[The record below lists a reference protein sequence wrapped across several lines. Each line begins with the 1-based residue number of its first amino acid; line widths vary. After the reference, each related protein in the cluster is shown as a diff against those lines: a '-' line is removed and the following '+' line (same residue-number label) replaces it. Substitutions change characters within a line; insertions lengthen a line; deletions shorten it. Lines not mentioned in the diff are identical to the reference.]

1 MSSGEARRDNLI
13 YALFGACRAA
23 RWQSAS
29 ALASRSRHLC
39 AASALPSPRPRRS
52 SLLLASGSSSS
63 LDDSSFLSSPL
74 SPFSPEATRAW
85 ASAAFLASSSAL
97 SLACGRRE
105 REATGAPSVP
115 VAPHAID
122 ALARPLRRSEGSPR
136 TPHSHLALPPLE
148 LLDARLARGDARLSF
163 REVGGHHI
171 TSRSLRPRFRT
182 NTGHEAWQGGEQA
195 RFSRRRPRGIEQL
208 RGQGPRPDAARCR
221 ALGRRSQHELS
232 LLVEALASTGLGSST

>member
-1 MSSGEARRDNLI
+1 MAGSFSAFLRGTTPSRYCRGSRTRRVDSLTVTSTASRHREDAIFTTTSSSS
-13 YALFGACRAA
+13 LFLLRVADGACRAA

-29 ALASRSRHLC
+29 ALASRSRHRW
-39 AASALPSPRPRRS
+39 AASALPSPRPLRS

-115 VAPHAID
+115 VAPHAVD
-122 ALARPLRRSEGSPR
+122 AVKAP
-136 TPHSHLALPPLE
+136 
-148 LLDARLARGDARLSF
+148 
-163 REVGGHHI
+163 
-171 TSRSLRPRFRT
+171 
-182 NTGHEAWQGGEQA
+182 QK
-195 RFSRRRPRGIEQL
+195 
-208 RGQGPRPDAARCR
+208 DAARAPRVPC
-221 ALGRRSQHELS
+221 A
-232 LLVEALASTGLGSST
+232 